1 MIKAKTLD
9 DIYNNFEGNRPLS
22 EDEYDFFINIYD
34 KKLKRFIGNI
44 KRNKNKENIFF
55 IAGQRGNG
63 KSTILNNLKHE
74 NQEFDNAYEIRHM
87 QAMELFKYDDI
98 DIIDI
103 LLGIAFNIIE
113 NNTLN
118 EEKKE
123 ELIKEFKES
132 LKELENLKTGELIN
146 SEVET
151 VDTASNLRIEAN
163 VSSKF
168 SFLSIISSKISA
180 SSTYKAD
187 ENIRKEAKKIYK
199 FKNRDLL
206 NTVNSLIS
214 KYNTLQNSEKEI
226 LLILDGL
233 EKLNNIDDV
242 FTKDIDMLRDL
253 KCFKII
259 TMPVYL
265 KGIVDIYNVKAI
277 DFTMEID
284 TNGKIKDIT
293 LLKEVIT
300 SRIEN
305 LELIT
310 DDAIDLAIKM
320 SGGNLRQLLEIVQ
333 KASTEALDIFESN
346 VIDVDEV
353 LSAIGL
359 LQGDLDYKTQV
370 YATFL
375 QKIQT
380 NHIVTKED
388 KNDLIDAL
396 RSGLVFAY
404 LNGKAYYDINPII
417 SNNLNDITSSSR

>member
-1 MIKAKTLD
+1 MIKANTLD

-22 EDEYDFFINIYD
+22 EDEYDFFINIYN

-74 NQEFDNAYEIRHM
+74 NKEFDNAYEIRHM

-98 DIIDI
+98 DIVDI

-113 NNTLN
+113 NNTLD
-118 EEKKE
+118 EVKKE
-123 ELIKEFKES
+123 ELIEEFKSS
-132 LKELENLKTGELIN
+132 LIELEELKSGELITSKAN
-146 SEVET
+146 T
-151 VDTASNLRIEAN
+151 SNATSQLSAEATL
-163 VSSKF
+163 SSKF
-168 SFLSIISSKISA
+168 SLLSILSAKGSA
-180 SSTYKAD
+180 SSKYKAD

-206 NTVNSLIS
+206 NMINSLIS

-284 TNGKIKDIT
+284 TNGEIKDIA

-310 DDAIDLAIKM
+310 DEAIDLAIKM

-333 KASTEALDIFESN
+333 KASTEALDIFESD
-346 VIDVDEV
+346 VIDIDEV
-353 LSAIGL
+353 QSAIEL

-375 QKIQT
+375 QKIQMS
-380 NHIVTKED
+380 HIVTKED
-388 KNDLIDAL
+388 KNDLIDTL

-417 SNNLNDITSSSR
+417 SNNLKRL